1 MGMASATI
9 FGAIER
15 IVHGRGQIAAL
26 AAEVDRLRSSRILLV
41 TDPGLVQVGIAGKVQ
56 QLLSS
61 CAVETFTNVEPDP
74 SIETVAECAEYARH
88 TGCDLVIGLGG
99 GSALDVA
106 KCAAA
111 MVNNPGEV
119 RDYLG
124 VDKVP
129 NPAVAKILIPTTA
142 GTGSEVTNVAVLS
155 LKAKKTKKGIVSR
168 HLLADVAILDPE
180 LTLGLPAAVT
190 AATGMDALTHAI
202 EAYVSRFAQP
212 LTDHFALTAIA
223 MIAGTL
229 RTAVH
234 HGADIEARETMLT
247 ASLYAG
253 LAFGSAAT
261 GMVHGLA
268 MPLGGQFNIP
278 HGIANSVLLPHVMRW
293 NLVSAISRYREI
305 AIVMGEKVEHLSE
318 RDSAECAITAVEALS
333 RDIGIPG
340 YLDDLDIPRDAI
352 EALARDGM
360 TNERQVRPNPRDV
373 TYDGLV
379 GTLEGAFRPCT

>member
-1 MGMASATI
+1 MSMASATA

-15 IVHGRGQIAAL
+15 IVHGRGQIAAV
-26 AAEVDRLRSSRILLV
+26 AAEVDRLRGTKILLV
-41 TDPGLVQVGIAGKVQ
+41 TDPGLVRVGIAGTVQ
-56 QLLSS
+56 QLLSAY
-61 CAVETFTNVEPDP
+61 AVETFTDVEPDP
-74 SIETVAECAEYARH
+74 SIETVTACADYARRS
-88 TGCDLVIGLGG
+88 GCDLVIGLGG

-124 VDKVP
+124 IDKVP
-129 NPAVAKILIPTTA
+129 NPGVAKILIPTTA

-155 LKAKKTKKGIVSR
+155 LKAEQTKKGIVSR

-180 LTLGLPAAVT
+180 LTVGLPAAVT

-212 LTDHFALTAIA
+212 LTDHFALSAIA
-223 MIAGTL
+223 MIAGSL

-234 HGADIEARETMLT
+234 NGADLAARETMLT

-278 HGIANSVLLPHVMRW
+278 HGVANSVLLPHVMRW
-293 NLVSAISRYREI
+293 NLVSAVSRYREI
-305 AIVMGEKVEHLSE
+305 AVAMGERVDHLSHREGAE
-318 RDSAECAITAVEALS
+318 RAVVAVEALS
-333 RDIGIPG
+333 RDIGIPAH
-340 YLDDLDIPRDAI
+340 LDDLAIPRDAI
-352 EALARDGM
+352 AALARDGM
-360 TNERQVRPNPRDV
+360 TNERQIRPNPRDV
-373 TYDGLV
+373 TQDGLV
-379 GTLEGAFRPCT
+379 SILQGAFRP